1 MTHQTNANETNTGER
16 ETNAAV
22 SSARKRNPAESPE
35 GQSRTTE
42 HPTQTETDGQSP
54 EMTVTPYAVEGE
66 IDYEKLLEQFGADP
80 LSDEQIHR
88 LPDHP
93 AVRRRIFY
101 AGRDVD
107 RYLAAAEAGEDH
119 AIVTGVGPSGP
130 LHLGHVL
137 PLYLAKRFQD
147 ETGATVHL
155 PFSDDEKYLAKDQ
168 TFASIGEHTRENLR
182 DVLAIGF
189 DPDRTRIVIDTADA
203 DVVYPIA
210 VRLAKGLTPATVDA
224 VYGEGPN
231 VGLSFYPAVQATH
244 LLFPQLV
251 AGRQPTLIPIAIDQD
266 PHVRVCRDLA
276 GKEDLPVE
284 KPGALL
290 GRFLPSLAGPGKMSS
305 SESVGDNA
313 GASAGGHA
321 PSIELGD
328 DREAVARKIR
338 DHAFT
343 GGREST
349 AAHREHGGDPTVD
362 VPFQYLRFAFEP
374 DDETLDRLAADYRAG
389 DLLSG
394 ELKEIAIERI
404 AEFLEG
410 HQRRRDALGDLETEL
425 EPYRLREKER
435 SRALESVGVA
445 RIE

>member
-1 MTHQTNANETNTGER
+1 MTHQTKTNESNTENGDTAGNESITGDDDR
-16 ETNAAV
+16 STDTGSTEAV
-22 SSARKRNPAESPE
+22 
-35 GQSRTTE
+35 
-42 HPTQTETDGQSP
+42 
-54 EMTVTPYAVEGE
+54 VTPYAVEGE
-66 IDYEKLLEQFGADP
+66 VDYEKLLEQFGADP
-80 LSDEQIHR
+80 LTDEQIHR

-93 AVRRRIFY
+93 TVRRRIFY

-107 RYLAAAEAGEDH
+107 RYLAAADAGEDH

-137 PLYLAKRFQD
+137 PLYLAKRFQ
-147 ETGATVHL
+147 EATGATVYL
-155 PFSDDEKYLAKDQ
+155 PFSDDEKYLAKAQ
-168 TFASIGEHTRENLR
+168 SFESIGEHTRANLR
-182 DVLAIGF
+182 DVLAVGF
-189 DPDRTRIVIDTADA
+189 DPNRTRIVIDTADA

-224 VYGEGPN
+224 VYGDQPN

-244 LLFPQLV
+244 LLLPQLV
-251 AGRQPTLIPIAIDQD
+251 SGRQPTLIPIAIDQD

-276 GKEDLPVE
+276 GKEGLPVE

-305 SESVGDNA
+305 SENGD
-313 GASAGGHA
+313 ASAT
-321 PSIELGD
+321 SIELGD
-328 DREAVARKIR
+328 DRETVAQKIR
-338 DHAFT
+338 DYAYT
-343 GGREST
+343 GGRETT
-349 AAHREHGGDPTVD
+349 AAHREHGGDPAVD

-404 AEFLEG
+404 ADFLEA
-410 HQRRRDALGDLETEL
+410 HQRRRAALGSLEDEL
-425 EPYRLREKER
+425 EAYRLREEER
-435 SRALESVGVA
+435 TRALESVGVSG
-445 RIE
+445 IE